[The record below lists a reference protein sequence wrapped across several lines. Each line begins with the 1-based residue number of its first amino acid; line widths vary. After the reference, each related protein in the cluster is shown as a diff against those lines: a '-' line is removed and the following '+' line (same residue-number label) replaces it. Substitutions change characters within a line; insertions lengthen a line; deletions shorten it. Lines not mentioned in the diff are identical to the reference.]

1 MKLPKLFHGKQT
13 IASRLTW
20 RVVGWMTVIMTVIMT
35 MMLAVFWL
43 VGIIGVSG
51 YYRLYMEVY
60 DEKINNEFHAVEV
73 AMSNN
78 VPEVATMSAS
88 LAGILRTSISERQ
101 FCPLSKELELVQNYC
116 EIQTGNVLVEY
127 CIEDNSVAD
136 GKQVGE
142 IEWPADFLIVSV
154 RRGDQEAITVPSR
167 VLRAGDYLIGYQP
180 KASAA
185 WNDELMQALIREQ
198 QQFG

>member
-1 MKLPKLFHGKQT
+1 MKLPKLFHCKQT
-13 IASRLTW
+13 IANRLTW

-78 VPEVATMSAS
+78 VPEV
-88 LAGILRTSISERQ
+88 
-101 FCPLSKELELVQNYC
+101 
-116 EIQTGNVLVEY
+116 
-127 CIEDNSVAD
+127 
-136 GKQVGE
+136 
-142 IEWPADFLIVSV
+142 
-154 RRGDQEAITVPSR
+154 
-167 VLRAGDYLIGYQP
+167 
-180 KASAA
+180 
-185 WNDELMQALIREQ
+185 
-198 QQFG
+198 